1 MKEAAWT
8 LSNITAGTVLQ
19 IDRVLEMDLMADVI
33 NVLSHGDFK
42 AKKEATW
49 AVTNLTSGGK
59 PHQMKAIIEL
69 GVLEPLARMLT
80 CNDIKIVQVRNK
92 LCDMVF
98 IRSGHS
104 RRCHKHVEHGRRNGL
119 H

>member
-1 MKEAAWT
+1 MA
-8 LSNITAGTVLQ
+8 Q
-19 IDRVLEMDLMADVI
+19 IDRVLEMNLMADLI

-59 PHQMKAIIEL
+59 PQQMQKIIEL

-80 CNDIKIVQVRNK
+80 CNDIKIVQVLVLDLVNFNVIWVLTLMQSKFVLYWHRFIK
-92 LCDMVF
+92 VF
-98 IRSGHS
+98 FDWY
-104 RRCHKHVEHGRRNGL
+104 KNAT
-119 H
+119 

>member
-1 MKEAAWT
+1 MSFPSCSVIQRPILSRSVNLVFNLYFQQLNKEAAWT
-8 LSNITAGTVLQ
+8 LSNITAGTVNQ
-19 IDRVLEMDLMADVI
+19 IDRVLEMDLMGEVI
-33 NVLSHGDFK
+33 NVLSHGEFT

-80 CNDIKIVQVRNK
+80 CNDIKIVQV
-92 LCDMVF
+92 
-98 IRSGHS
+98 
-104 RRCHKHVEHGRRNGL
+104 
-119 H
+119 